1 MAFKIGSCAE
11 RSLTLM
17 RKGSII
23 ESILNNI
30 FLSIKCKYLAYM
42 KLFLSQLFLC
52 RPPQFLG
59 GPPQFGGASLKSGG
73 AQKKFLALR
82 AKKCNLGPPSF

>member
-23 ESILNNI
+23 GSILNNI

-42 KLFLSQLFLC
+42 KLFMSQLFFMQA
-52 RPPQFLG
+52 PQFLER
-59 GPPQFGGASLKSGG
+59 PPQFGGSSLKSGG
-73 AQKKFLALR
+73 TQKKQKMQFA
-82 AKKCNLGPPSF
+82 PPSF

>member
-17 RKGSII
+17 RKGFII

-42 KLFLSQLFLC
+42 KLFLSQFLC

-73 AQKKFLALR
+73 AQKKILALC